1 MSELIIKS
9 HNRASAR
16 WKLLTGASALALTA
30 YTSSVSAAHVED
42 ADRPTVW
49 IELGGGL
56 SQLQDGQETFSP
68 PMMAGRP
75 SIFDPSQDFERRPKS
90 SFDAEGS
97 IFINPSH
104 SDWSVGVSVQYGR
117 AKSYKHEV
125 QQTSPVPTSKYFFP
139 DHRTGYKHVVQPV
152 AHKFAETNAGNAES
166 HVILDFQAGKDVGL
180 GLFGSQ
186 SGASTVSVGVR
197 FAQFKSQSNIALRS
211 DPDWHFQHKYF
222 DVPPYYYHLHV
233 VNQQFHTVFAS
244 MTAKR
249 SFTGAG
255 PSLSWKSSIRL
266 AGNVQDGGMDL
277 DWGAN
282 VGVLFGR
289 QKSQSHHQSTARYGF
304 VSIQKQSA
312 VPQTTARGP
321 ATPDHT
327 RSRSVVVPNLGGF
340 AGLSFKYPNAK
351 VSVGYRA
358 DFFFGAMDEGI
369 DVRRTY
375 DRGFYGPYASISIGL
390 GD

>member
-1 MSELIIKS
+1 MSELIIKNYDRGS
-9 HNRASAR
+9 VR

-30 YTSSVSAAHVED
+30 YTSSILAVHAED

-56 SQLQDGQETFSP
+56 SHLQNGQETFSP
-68 PMMAGRP
+68 PLMAGRP
-75 SIFDPSQDFERRPKS
+75 SIFEPSQHFEHPPKS
-90 SFDAEGS
+90 SFDAQGS
-97 IFINPSH
+97 ITINPSR
-104 SDWSVGVSVQYGR
+104 SDWSFNASVQYGR
-117 AKSYKHEV
+117 SKADKHEE

-139 DHRTGYKHVVQPV
+139 DHHTGYKLVVQPV
-152 AHKFAETNAGNAES
+152 AHKFAETQAGNTES

-180 GLFGSQ
+180 GLFGNQ

-197 FAQFKSQSNIALRS
+197 FAQFKSESNFALRS

-222 DVPPYYYHLHV
+222 DIPPYYYGLHV
-233 VNQQFHTVFAS
+233 VNQPFHTVFAS

-255 PSLSWKSSIRL
+255 PSLSWKSSMRL
-266 AGNVQDGGMDL
+266 AGNANDGGIDV

-289 QKSQSHHQSTARYGF
+289 QKSQSHHQSTARYALKS
-304 VSIQKQSA
+304 VQRQTA

-327 RSRSVVVPNLGGF
+327 RSRNVVVPNLGGF

-358 DFFFGAMDEGI
+358 DFFFGAMDGGI

-375 DRGFYGPYASISIGL
+375 DHGFYGPYASISVGIG
-390 GD
+390 G